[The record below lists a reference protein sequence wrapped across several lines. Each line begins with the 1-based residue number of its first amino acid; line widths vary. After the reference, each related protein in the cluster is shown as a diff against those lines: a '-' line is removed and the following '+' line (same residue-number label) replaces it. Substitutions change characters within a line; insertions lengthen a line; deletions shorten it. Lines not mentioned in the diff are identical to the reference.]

1 MKPFEI
7 PYNFDLKL
15 IDFLEIYQE
24 KIDLH
29 CIYLPPYGDHYKCA
43 KYYHTGGT
51 GICIENTIPKTLEEY
66 EKHINY
72 INSKFPNKIM
82 LLLQQNNILMSTD
95 LLKYY
100 YSLGIKKFCVG
111 SLEQAK
117 ILKELFKE
125 EIEIIGSITMKINKK
140 KLTQEYKKYFNGFV
154 LWFPFNRDIKRIK
167 ELPKD
172 FKYILLIN
180 CKCCTFCD
188 GTHHWLASSK
198 EEEHDLYCPRSTLDG
213 QDFKHIFKNLIF
225 IRPNDLY
232 LFDNYIS
239 YFKLQGREYKTWQI
253 IRDIIYYTTDYK
265 YFYINESC
273 DVNNIYNN
281 K

>member
-82 LLLQQNNILMSTD
+82 LLL
-95 LLKYY
+95 
-100 YSLGIKKFCVG
+100 
-111 SLEQAK
+111 
-117 ILKELFKE
+117 
-125 EIEIIGSITMKINKK
+125 
-140 KLTQEYKKYFNGFV
+140 
-154 LWFPFNRDIKRIK
+154 
-167 ELPKD
+167 
-172 FKYILLIN
+172 
-180 CKCCTFCD
+180 
-188 GTHHWLASSK
+188 
-198 EEEHDLYCPRSTLDG
+198 
-213 QDFKHIFKNLIF
+213 
-225 IRPNDLY
+225 
-232 LFDNYIS
+232 
-239 YFKLQGREYKTWQI
+239 
-253 IRDIIYYTTDYK
+253 
-265 YFYINESC
+265 
-273 DVNNIYNN
+273 
-281 K
+281 